1 MTSQYA
7 VNSCQKL
14 AQCAYFLSRKDWP
27 VHQWANKCFV
37 FSISK
42 CDWKIPI
49 WKRGS
54 PFLLS
59 HVDFA
64 LNVFVSIYDE

>member
-42 CDWKIPI
+42 MWLSGKF
-49 WKRGS
+49 
-54 PFLLS
+54 PFGREGPLS
-59 HVDFA
+59 FSA
-64 LNVFVSIYDE
+64 TLILP